1 MREIK
6 TLLQQYKSFYA
17 ANKDLGVSLGQ
28 LQRWHR
34 LGALVDSNG
43 QVWIKTAK
51 KIKGWE
57 E

>member
-6 TLLQQYKSFYA
+6 TLLQPYKSFYA

-34 LGALVDSNG
+34 LGALVDSDG
-43 QVWIKTAK
+43 QVWIKTSK
-51 KIKGWE
+51 PIKGWE